1 MTPITTRGGTV
12 SWNDFY
18 RRRDALDAVL
28 RRAELDPTA
37 PPVHDPDL
45 FPTRNDLLLAL
56 HHRWMQQLTGRLG
69 VALSAAE
76 VENGDVDRVE
86 VVVRTWNDLA
96 ADQPVLRAVLDAHLT
111 DRAAIEREQRLL
123 ALTAGLA
130 DLSEPDEDITGVGV
144 AFLNLVRAT
153 PPRARRRPLL
163 HRLARTA

>member
-1 MTPITTRGGTV
+1 M

-28 RRAELDPTA
+28 RRAELDPAA
-37 PPVHDPDL
+37 PPVHDPSL

-56 HHRWMQQLTGRLG
+56 HHRWMQRLTGRLG

-76 VENGDVDRVE
+76 DGDADRVE
-86 VVVRTWNDLA
+86 VVVRAWNELA
-96 ADQPVLRAVLDAHLT
+96 SEQPVLRAVLDHHLT
-111 DRAAIEREQRLL
+111 DRAAVEREQRLL

-130 DLSEPDEDITGVGV
+130 DLSEPDEEIAGVGA

-163 HRLARTA
+163 RRLARTA